1 MFLYL
6 RLNFQDHFE
15 NMPNNFNKTIVLLR
29 KFQSTLPI
37 PSFLTIQKSFLDH
50 ALIMVILSMIR
61 RIIHL
66 FNKTQETFKVMWLWL
81 LRARLE
87 VSSRQALVH
96 KAMLLLYNFERP
108 ISEISVKYNS
118 QVYQIILCNYFL
130 IRFAQTKIAL
140 FIF

>member
-1 MFLYL
+1 
-6 RLNFQDHFE
+6 
-15 NMPNNFNKTIVLLR
+15 
-29 KFQSTLPI
+29 
-37 PSFLTIQKSFLDH
+37 
-50 ALIMVILSMIR
+50 
-61 RIIHL
+61 
-66 FNKTQETFKVMWLWL
+66 MWLRS

-108 ISEISVKYNS
+108 ISEISAKYNS

-140 FIF
+140 FIV